1 MNLRARS
8 KKSAHVLLFSVREL
22 NKETAQMERILRHTV
37 ENGLIVTPFQD
48 SLGALLHPSSFWREA
63 RCSRQ

>member
-22 NKETAQMERILRHTV
+22 NKETAQMERIKKTH
-37 ENGLIVTPFQD
+37 
-48 SLGALLHPSSFWREA
+48 S
-63 RCSRQ
+63 